1 VLIFSVVRGQWCVS
15 QPFVAGFSLVVM
27 LSGHVSNLAKILSV
41 PCAQANLWLI
51 LLISAGTLVDA
62 VENGGQY

>member
-1 VLIFSVVRGQWCVS
+1 VS